1 VDEVHHHLEK
11 LAPLDGGG
19 LELGNPINLPHAH
32 KLETLS
38 KNPMVNNLVSPH
50 I

>member
-19 LELGNPINLPHAH
+19 LELGNLRNLPH
-32 KLETLS
+32 TQTTNLS
-38 KNPMVNNLVSPH
+38 SG
-50 I
+50 